1 MPLEASLFL
10 LPSTRLS
17 SVNQSKVGKLAYGQV
32 SSIKTVLSR
41 LTQHSQTHHLR
52 ASRALDKENSK
63 DRAAWFKFVIVRL
76 SALEITG
83 NVHAVRLHPDVNSF
97 IVERVEPRSPYAGI
111 SRSAALMLFGNCLQA
126 LKYIIH
132 CFVLR
137 TPLPFISTS
146 TQ

>member
-1 MPLEASLFL
+1 MPSEASLFL

-41 LTQHSQTHHLR
+41 LTPHSQTHDLR
-52 ASRALDKENSK
+52 VSRALDKENSK

-83 NVHAVRLHPDVNSF
+83 NVHVVRLHPDVNSF
-97 IVERVEPRSPYAGI
+97 IVEPRSPYAGI
-111 SRSAALMLFGNCLQA
+111 SRSAALMLFGNCLQ
-126 LKYIIH
+126 
-132 CFVLR
+132 VLDIS
-137 TPLPFISTS
+137 FIFLFSVHPSRLFSTS